1 MLTLP
6 NKGHLPDY
14 ENPPVV
20 ETILG
25 VQFEPLA
32 GWRNAHLGAFW
43 KTLNPDEWPSLF
55 DVPPLPSQFEQFTEQ
70 ARWATV
76 GAQLTITQVPS
87 ARLQIKNRDGN
98 RMIQVQNGRLHFN
111 WLGEGGGRYPRYE
124 RVRTGFGE
132 SLERFIE
139 FVAQEKVGD
148 FRPNQWEITY
158 LNHIPRGTVWNTTN
172 DWGFFLPL
180 GAVPTIEHLIQGESF
195 EGGWH
200 FVIPGQRGRLH
211 VQWRHGRK
219 VRPEEEQEIIVLD
232 FTARGQIAESGNPT
246 EAILDGVDLG
256 RETIV
261 KSFEAFASKA
271 ANEHW
276 GLKDASD

>member
-1 MLTLP
+1 MATLLI
-6 NKGHLPDY
+6 KGRSPDY
-14 ENPPVV
+14 DTPPVV

-25 VQFEPLA
+25 VQFQPLA
-32 GWRNAHLGAFW
+32 GWRNAHLGVFW
-43 KTLNPDEWPSLF
+43 KTLGADEWPNVF
-55 DVPPLPSQFEQFTEQ
+55 DVPPLEAQYEQFTEQ

-76 GAQLTITQVPS
+76 GTQFKITQDPS

-98 RMIQVQNGRLHFN
+98 QMIQVQNSRLHFN
-111 WLGEGGGRYPRYE
+111 WLGQTGDRYPRYE
-124 RVRTGFGE
+124 KVRAGFVWV
-132 SLERFIE
+132 LQRFIE
-139 FVAQEKVGD
+139 FVVQEQVGD
-148 FRPNQWEITY
+148 FRPNQWEVTY
-158 LNHIPRGTVWNTTN
+158 LNHIPRGTVWNTPN
-172 DWGFFLPL
+172 DWGFFRPL
-180 GAVPTIEHLIQGESF
+180 GAVPTIKNLVQGESF